1 MVEEVSEQSNYP
13 LMSAVTLL
21 SILELIKQHNGTK
34 KNKSINKSWI
44 HVIKI
49 KKIENNSKYDE
60 IAKIFKSYQSK
71 RIALELTRVVWSQ
84 SCLLWK
90 KIF

>member
-1 MVEEVSEQSNYP
+1 MVEEVSEQSNYS

-49 KKIENNSKYDE
+49 KKN
-60 IAKIFKSYQSK
+60 
-71 RIALELTRVVWSQ
+71 
-84 SCLLWK
+84 
-90 KIF
+90 